1 MLRQVLREWTRK
13 HKLKRE
19 SGLRFFYQDMSV
31 WIGAG
36 EDAEAEYVGYD
47 ERGFASAIHAI
58 IGELVRGQALRVK
71 VAKARFIA
79 EKWAAGHSHA
89 AREQSFDRRI
99 EPDDGHPLGSQKIRC
114 AGLRV
119 GAAAES
125 EHCRF
130 TQFE

>member
-1 MLRQVLREWTRK
+1 MLRQVLREWTRE

-71 VAKARFIA
+71 VAKAGFIA

-89 AREQSFDRRI
+89 PREQSFDRRI
-99 EPDDGHPLGSQKIRC
+99 EPDDRDALHAQKIRC
-114 AGLRV
+114 ASLSV
-119 GAAAES
+119 GSAAES
-125 EHCRF
+125 EHRRF